1 MPNKDYLLKSP
12 ITIAELKQGDFFI
25 LSPLPI
31 GKRTPKESQVY
42 IRKEY
47 DRSERK
53 YWCQK
58 WSDISDGK
66 YLKGDRVVFTD
77 FEF

>member
-1 MPNKDYLLKSP
+1 MRVRIKDLKP
-12 ITIAELKQGDFFI
+12 GDLFTLKPVPEDTTNDN
-25 LSPLPI
+25 L
-31 GKRTPKESQVY
+31 RVPKESQVY

-66 YLKGDRVVFTD
+66 CLSGDREVYTD
-77 FEF
+77 FVF